1 MKLYEIDQAIM
12 DCLDEETGEIIDL
25 DKLNSLMVEREKK
38 IEGVALWYKNLAA
51 EEEMCKKE
59 KKAFEEREKRA
70 NAKKE
75 SLKKWITG
83 ALEGQ
88 KFSTA
93 KCAITFRNSEQVL
106 MMDDATIPKEFQRI
120 KTSVEPDKDAIK
132 AALKNGQI
140 IPGFALQ
147 QNLNATIK

>member
-1 MKLYEIDQAIM
+1 MNLYEIDQAIM
-12 DCLDEETGEIIDL
+12 DCLDEETGEVIDL
-25 DKLNSLMVEREKK
+25 DKLNTLMVEREKK

-70 NAKKE
+70 KTKKE
-75 SLKKWITG
+75 SLKKWIAS
-83 ALEGQ
+83 ALNGQ
-88 KFSTA
+88 KFSTS
-93 KCAITFRNSEQVL
+93 KCAITFRKSEQVL
-106 MMDDATIPKEFQRI
+106 MMDDATVPEEYQRI

-132 AALKNGQI
+132 EALKNGQV